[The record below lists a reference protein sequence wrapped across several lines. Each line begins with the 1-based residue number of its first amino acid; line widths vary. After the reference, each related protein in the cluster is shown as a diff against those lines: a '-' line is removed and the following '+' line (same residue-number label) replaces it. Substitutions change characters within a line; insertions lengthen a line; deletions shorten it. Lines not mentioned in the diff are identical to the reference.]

1 MSEFKE
7 FVPRSNSGV
16 APQLSA
22 VYVPACP
29 APAGHTI
36 QHLQLPRPSNV
47 ACVGVMAVEVV
58 FAPNLCVSLWPQYV
72 RTRSTC
78 PPPQHLRS
86 VSCRAIVVDV
96 HDIPLG
102 ALKDAKNQQ
111 KIHLLQ
117 RMDSKLEF
125 WPNASHRCLPFCPR
139 TRRAIPT
146 LFPWPT
152 RSYSSDTF
160 SRGTA
165 HPHCELCVAGCSSAR
180 ILAVTQSS
188 SIYSELRWS
197 GRRSCSAQR
206 RGRSW
211 WWWCRRVGLR
221 GVRRSAGESSFP
233 PSFALPCTSRIDGI
247 SRWQATTCHRSTA
260 CATTALPV
268 SRPSW
273 RWCRAQHSS
282 TLHDPIASP
291 LFKLQLHRS
300 KHDANQKRL

>member
-102 ALKDAKNQQ
+102 ALKAAKKSTKN
-111 KIHLLQ
+111 
-117 RMDSKLEF
+117 
-125 WPNASHRCLPFCPR
+125 
-139 TRRAIPT
+139 
-146 LFPWPT
+146 
-152 RSYSSDTF
+152 
-160 SRGTA
+160 
-165 HPHCELCVAGCSSAR
+165 SSAATDGFKTR
-180 ILAVTQSS
+180 ILAKC
-188 SIYSELRWS
+188 LPPL
-197 GRRSCSAQR
+197 SAFLPQDTP
-206 RGRSW
+206 
-211 WWWCRRVGLR
+211 CHTHT
-221 GVRRSAGESSFP
+221 FP
-233 PSFALPCTSRIDGI
+233 LAYTLIFKRHVQPGHSTPAL
-247 SRWQATTCHRSTA
+247 
-260 CATTALPV
+260 
-268 SRPSW
+268 
-273 RWCRAQHSS
+273 
-282 TLHDPIASP
+282 
-291 LFKLQLHRS
+291 
-300 KHDANQKRL
+300 